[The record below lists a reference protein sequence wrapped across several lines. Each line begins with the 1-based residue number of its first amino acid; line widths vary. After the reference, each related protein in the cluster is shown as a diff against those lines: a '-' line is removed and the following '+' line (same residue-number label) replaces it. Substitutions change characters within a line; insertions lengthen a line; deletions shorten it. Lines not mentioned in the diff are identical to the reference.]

1 MRRRAHSLKFRD
13 LRLHRVKM
21 SNNPEHENVTYNCDM
36 CKFKSKFRKELMQHK
51 QLKHGQTYLLSLT
64 EKTLSKFVF
73 NIAINTSI
81 TLLELGTGM
90 YFLLLLRFWFSST
103 YPPSPVIRKKSLCWV
118 SYKCKIESTW
128 AHNRRFAVVDAQKLG
143 LLRRV
148 GWTSPESLIC
158 KSKQISLCNVFYPF
172 FSNGKI
178 LWLYLE

>member
-51 QLKHGQTYLLSLT
+51 QLKHGQTYLLSLI

-90 YFLLLLRFWFSST
+90 YFLLFSNSST
-103 YPPSPVIRKKSLCWV
+103 YPPSPDIRKKS
-118 SYKCKIESTW
+118 
-128 AHNRRFAVVDAQKLG
+128 
-143 LLRRV
+143 
-148 GWTSPESLIC
+148 
-158 KSKQISLCNVFYPF
+158 
-172 FSNGKI
+172 
-178 LWLYLE
+178 